1 MQKLVVSFTH
11 IVIGMTGTV
20 FTEKSKARVRQRRH
34 QVLVTS
40 KDANIKRKN
49 LSVIPI

>member
-20 FTEKSKARVRQRRH
+20 FTEKNKAEGKTEAPSSAGYKQRH
-34 QVLVTS
+34 
-40 KDANIKRKN
+40 
-49 LSVIPI
+49 

>member
-20 FTEKSKARVRQRRH
+20 LQKIIKGKTVAPSSAGYKQRR
-34 QVLVTS
+34 
-40 KDANIKRKN
+40 
-49 LSVIPI
+49 

>member
-20 FTEKSKARVRQRRH
+20 FTEKNKGEDSG
-34 QVLVTS
+34 
-40 KDANIKRKN
+40 NIKCWLQAKT
-49 LSVIPI
+49 LI